1 MSNLDTEQY
10 FKHSAETLLSLL
22 TQCQRK
28 PIHRQARNLSE
39 GEAGMLRCLHMK
51 RAPMS
56 ATELKQ
62 AMGIGS
68 GGVANLLNALER
80 KGYIVRAMNPSDRR
94 SVMVS
99 LSEAGSRLAREKSM
113 QALSLTTGLLSRLGK
128 EDTDALIRIYRR
140 MLLIAEEYRQ
150 SHNEEFE

>member
-1 MSNLDTEQY
+1 
-10 FKHSAETLLSLL
+10 
-22 TQCQRK
+22 
-28 PIHRQARNLSE
+28 
-39 GEAGMLRCLHMK
+39 
-51 RAPMS
+51 
-56 ATELKQ
+56 
-62 AMGIGS
+62 
-68 GGVANLLNALER
+68 
-80 KGYIVRAMNPSDRR
+80 
-94 SVMVS
+94 MVS